1 MKYVKQ
7 LTAALTLAAALG
19 WIGPVS
25 ACPLCKE
32 AAESA
37 LDASGDQDFNDDPMA
52 EARAYNR
59 SIYMMI
65 GVPYTLFAVGG
76 FYCYRHLKGRGQ
88 IGEFG
93 KCVVG

>member
-1 MKYVKQ
+1 MRYMKTLIAVM
-7 LTAALTLAAALG
+7 TLAAALG
-19 WIGPVS
+19 LTAPAW

-37 LDASGDQDFNDDPMA
+37 IDSSGDENYNDDPLG

-65 GVPYTLFAVGG
+65 GVPYTIFVVGG
-76 FYCYRHLKGRGQ
+76 FYCYRHLKGRGAATP
-88 IGEFG
+88 E
-93 KCVVG
+93 

>member
-1 MKYVKQ
+1 MRYVKR
-7 LTAALTLAAALG
+7 LTAALTIAAALG
-19 WIGPVS
+19 MHSPAR

-37 LDASGDQDFNDDPMA
+37 VDASGEENGFDDPMA
-52 EARAYNR
+52 EAKAYNR

-76 FYCYRHLKGRGQ
+76 VYCYRHLRGRRADAA
-88 IGEFG
+88 
-93 KCVVG
+93 